1 MWPLQAL
8 VPPGAKSWG
17 AQLDCQKHPCTS
29 LHHAFHPMIG
39 FSPHI
44 FEMIRWTY
52 QQYRERVNEIARG
65 LMALGLNKGDHV
77 ALWAINLPEWP
88 LLELAALKAGL
99 VLITVNPVLRAH
111 EVEYILKQGDAKALF
126 FMARIR
132 EHDCLA

>member
-44 FEMIRWTY
+44 FEMIHIVLFKHQLLAQPTKELFVGTDKGMM
-52 QQYRERVNEIARG
+52 QI
-65 LMALGLNKGDHV
+65 ALGRRPGSV
-77 ALWAINLPEWP
+77 V
-88 LLELAALKAGL
+88 LKEE
-99 VLITVNPVLRAH
+99 VL
-111 EVEYILKQGDAKALF
+111 
-126 FMARIR
+126 
-132 EHDCLA
+132 